1 MKRWNGKSRRN
12 SKLYE
17 ALSLLLQ
24 AREHVDS
31 YGMLDSEGRT
41 LVTKAIKLIN
51 ESGVHLDFRKLRRRW
66 DLEELDKVIAQL
78 VDLDDLSR

>member
-1 MKRWNGKSRRN
+1 MKCWNKKSKK
-12 SKLYE
+12 SLKLCE

-51 ESGVHLDFRKLRRRW
+51 KSGTHVSFQKLKRRW
-66 DLEELDKVIAQL
+66 DLEELEKVIAQL
-78 VDLDDLSR
+78 VDLLGLSL